1 MDESKVRQLTAKIQA
16 LREERDGYKRE
27 AKRIQE
33 EIDAIDLL
41 RDQAIMSKSDQTR
54 LDLVPPD
61 TDKGERG

>member
-1 MDESKVRQLTAKIQA
+1 MDESKVRQLTAKIQS